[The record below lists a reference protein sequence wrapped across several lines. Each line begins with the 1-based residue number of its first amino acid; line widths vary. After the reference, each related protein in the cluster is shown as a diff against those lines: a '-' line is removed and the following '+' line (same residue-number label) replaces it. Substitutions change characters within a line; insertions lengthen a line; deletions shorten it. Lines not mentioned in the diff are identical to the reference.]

1 MEQEYFIHEVIVS
14 NSKGKLFY
22 YHSDTMNENFSYDK
36 EYDELSPIEEEQL
49 NDELALARIVG
60 VLEE

>member
-22 YHSDTMNENFSYDK
+22 YHSDYMNEIFKYDK
-36 EYDELSPIEEEQL
+36 EYDKLTPMEEK
-49 NDELALARIVG
+49 
-60 VLEE
+60 